1 MKYLKDTYNKPYC
14 TKQDFNSHLGKKY
27 NEVAL
32 SKKIIIKGLTLLD
45 ACLDL
50 KGDIIPAKSTIVVI
64 DDDNTKLKFLSA
76 IINSKLAFFYIKEL
90 YSSNSYC
97 GGINFTR
104 DMIGSLPIP
113 KINSKNQNLVDE
125 IINLVNQILALKA
138 ENSSAD
144 ISKLE
149 KDIDNLIYKLYNLTP
164 KEIEIIERR

>member
-1 MKYLKDTYNKPYC
+1 M
-14 TKQDFNSHLGKKY
+14 
-27 NEVAL
+27 AL

-125 IINLVNQILALKA
+125 IINLVNQILALKT

-164 KEIEIIERR
+164 KEIKIIQGA

>member
-1 MKYLKDTYNKPYC
+1 M
-14 TKQDFNSHLGKKY
+14 
-27 NEVAL
+27 
-32 SKKIIIKGLTLLD
+32 
-45 ACLDL
+45 
-50 KGDIIPAKSTIVVI
+50 I

-125 IINLVNQILALKA
+125 IINLVNQILALKT